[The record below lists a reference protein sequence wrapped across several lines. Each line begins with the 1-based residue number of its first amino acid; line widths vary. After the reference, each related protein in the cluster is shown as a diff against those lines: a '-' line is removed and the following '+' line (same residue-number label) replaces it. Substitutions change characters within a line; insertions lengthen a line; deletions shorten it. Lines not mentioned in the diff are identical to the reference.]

1 MTCYDGF
8 MKNAIIVP
16 GRTDR
21 DEHYNPALTSN
32 SNAHW
37 YPWLSKQLIVKDI
50 HAVVIEPPRAFQ
62 PRYNVWKK
70 EFERFDIGPDT
81 ILVGHSCGG
90 GFLVRYLSE
99 NKDVKVGKV
108 VLVAPWLNP
117 ENNPV
122 SEAADFFEFEIDP
135 ELVGRTAGVTIFV
148 SDDDRETIQ
157 KSVAI
162 IRKEIKDIGYKEFH
176 GLSHFCW
183 QPGFDEDLE
192 SEEFPELFEECLRP

>member
-1 MTCYDGF
+1 

-16 GRTDR
+16 GSPGR
-21 DEHYNPALTSN
+21 DEYYNPTLTSN

-50 HAVVIEPPRAFQ
+50 HAVVIEPPLPFQ
-62 PRYNVWKK
+62 PRYDVWKK
-70 EFERFDIGPDT
+70 EFDRFDISPET

-99 NKDVKVGKV
+99 QKDLKVGKV

-117 ENNPV
+117 DAVPG
-122 SEAADFFEFEIDP
+122 SDTADFFDFQIDP
-135 ELVGRTAGVTIFV
+135 DLASRTKGVTIFN
-148 SDDDRETIQ
+148 SDNDMETIQ

-162 IRKEIKDIGYKEFH
+162 LREKVKDIGYKEFH
-176 GLSHFCW
+176 GLSHFCY
-183 QPGFDEDLE
+183 QAGYDEDLE
-192 SEEFPELFEECLRP
+192 SEEFPELLEECLR